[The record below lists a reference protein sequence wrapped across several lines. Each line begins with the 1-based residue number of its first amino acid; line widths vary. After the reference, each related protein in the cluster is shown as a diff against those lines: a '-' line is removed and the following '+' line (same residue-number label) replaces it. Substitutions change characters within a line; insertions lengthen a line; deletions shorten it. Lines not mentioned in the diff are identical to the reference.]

1 MGLKVSNII
10 MEKKQQAT
18 KRLTEEFKNLLSNLS
33 VSARA
38 LELTKKF
45 ATDPEIII
53 DWDEINEILRD
64 DSKVKGYNLF
74 EYVKTFDDLE
84 TVYTDAVAAEY
95 AFSPLR
101 KEMCKVCGKVFYLWQ
116 DNLSWFKSKGLS
128 VPKTCQKCRD
138 AKNPNKQPT
147 KNVSKKQ
154 HERKEEK
161 KSSSISGATIGD
173 ILRAKGE
180 FID

>member
-18 KRLTEEFKNLLSNLS
+18 KQLTREFKNLLSHLS
-33 VSARA
+33 VSARD

-45 ATDPEIII
+45 AADPEIII
-53 DWDEINEILRD
+53 DWDEVNEILKD

-74 EYVKTFDDLE
+74 EDLKTVDDLE

-95 AFSPLR
+95 SFSPLR
-101 KEMCKVCGKVFYLWQ
+101 EEKCKICGKVFYLWQ
-116 DNLSWFKSKGLS
+116 DNMDWFKSKGLS
-128 VPKTCQKCRD
+128 VPKTCQNCRNG
-138 AKNPNKQPT
+138 KNPNKQPT

-154 HERKEEK
+154 HERKEDK

>member
-1 MGLKVSNII
+1 

-18 KRLTEEFKNLLSNLS
+18 KQLTREFKNLLSNLS
-33 VSARA
+33 VSARV

-45 ATDPEIII
+45 AADPEIVI
-53 DWDEINEILRD
+53 DWDEVNEILKD

-74 EYVKTFDDLE
+74 EDLKTVDDLE

-95 AFSPLR
+95 SFSPLR
-101 KEMCKVCGKVFYLWQ
+101 EEKCKACGKVFYLWQ
-116 DNLSWFKSKGLS
+116 DDISWFKSKGLS
-128 VPKTCQKCRD
+128 APKTCQKCRD

-154 HERKEEK
+154 HERKEDK

>member
-1 MGLKVSNII
+1 

-18 KRLTEEFKNLLSNLS
+18 KQFTKEFKNFLSHLT
-33 VSARA
+33 VSARVLA
-38 LELTKKF
+38 VTKKF
-45 ATDPEIII
+45 VTNPDIIL
-53 DWDEINEILRD
+53 DWDEVNEILRD

-74 EYVKTFDDLE
+74 EDVKTPDDLE

-95 AFSPLR
+95 SLAPLR
-101 KEMCKVCGKVFYLWQ
+101 KEVCKKCGAEFYLWQ
-116 DNLSWFKSKGLS
+116 DDMDWFKSKGLS
-128 VPKTCQKCRD
+128 IPKTCKKCRD
-138 AKNPNKQPT
+138 AKNPIKRPN
-147 KNVSKKQ
+147 
-154 HERKEEK
+154 ERKEDK

>member
-1 MGLKVSNII
+1 MGRNGDEPRRS
-10 MEKKQQAT
+10 
-18 KRLTEEFKNLLSNLS
+18 R
-33 VSARA
+33 RA
-38 LELTKKF
+38 LKK
-45 ATDPEIII
+45 I
-53 DWDEINEILRD
+53 
-64 DSKVKGYNLF
+64 KGYNLF
-74 EYVKTFDDLE
+74 EDLKTVDDLE

-101 KEMCKVCGKVFYLWQ
+101 EEMCKVCGKVFYLWQ
-116 DNLSWFKSKGLS
+116 DNISWFKSKGLS

-154 HERKEEK
+154 HERKEDK